1 MFSHRLRRT
10 GIHGKTSRSRSD
22 ESFKLLL
29 VIPFAIFNPGYEQA
43 ERGGHL
49 GKMGWERHSSEA
61 EHSKSVGIG
70 LHSQTIFPWC
80 MSEVDSRVGYR
91 NTDT

>member
-1 MFSHRLRRT
+1 MGRA
-10 GIHGKTSRSRSD
+10 GIHGKTFRNRSD
-22 ESFKLLL
+22 ESFELLL
-29 VIPFAIFNPGYEQA
+29 VIPFAIFNPGSEQG

-49 GKMGWERHSSEA
+49 KKWDGKGTKMRLSAQKVLELALITR
-61 EHSKSVGIG
+61 
-70 LHSQTIFPWC
+70 LFSQRC